1 MRRWGQSRWK
11 MQTTSAASCKPSVI
25 WPLILLV
32 IDGYNEVEPV
42 MVHPGRRKMEKKPP
56 RADGDRHAQALEK
69 ANRHYRFSKERKE
82 YGIRQP
88 YMRQKLK

>member
-1 MRRWGQSRWK
+1 
-11 MQTTSAASCKPSVI
+11 
-25 WPLILLV
+25 
-32 IDGYNEVEPV
+32 
-42 MVHPGRRKMEKKPP
+42 MEKKPP